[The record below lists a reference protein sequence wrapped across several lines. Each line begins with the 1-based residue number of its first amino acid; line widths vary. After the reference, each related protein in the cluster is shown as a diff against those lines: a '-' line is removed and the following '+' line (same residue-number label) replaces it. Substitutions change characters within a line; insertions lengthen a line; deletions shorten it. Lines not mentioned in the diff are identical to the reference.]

1 MDIDTTTILSILIII
16 ILSITTIFFI
26 SEQIFCKQSLSNLQV
41 KYEQDTTPIKLQI
54 SNLKTDIFN
63 LQTEKTQLKD
73 NLSKREVR
81 NSLLERNVLGKFD
94 KGDLIAKNGDCIGIA
109 DTTKGDLSFL
119 QVKNTKKCN
128 SIFSYDPNYKQLN
141 VQVGTTTKCIDAFN
155 ENDIVLN
162 DCIKNSQKQKFDYY
176 PFFNDGKLYSGLYSK
191 CISYN
196 KESNILVLAKCE
208 DDNDNNNN
216 DNNIIVSNSI
226 NNLYLKNK

>member
-1 MDIDTTTILSILIII
+1 MDIDTKTILSIIIII
-16 ILSITTIFFI
+16 ILSITTVFFI

-41 KYEQDTTPIKLQI
+41 KYDQDTTPIKLQI

-73 NLSKREVR
+73 NLSKREAR
-81 NSLLERNVLGKFD
+81 NSLLEKNVLGKFD
-94 KGDLIAKNGDCIGIA
+94 NGSLITKNGDCVGIA

-128 SIFSYDPNYKQLN
+128 SIFSYDPNYKQISL
-141 VQVGTTTKCIDAFN
+141 QVGTTTKCIDAFN

-196 KESNILVLAKCE
+196 KESNILGLEKCE
-208 DDNDNNNN
+208 D

-226 NNLYLKNK
+226 NNLYLQNK

>member
-1 MDIDTTTILSILIII
+1 MDIDTTTILSIVIII

-54 SNLKTDIFN
+54 SNLKTDIFD

-73 NLSKREVR
+73 TLSKREAR
-81 NSLLERNVLGKFD
+81 NALLEKNVLGKFHN
-94 KGDLIAKNGDCIGIA
+94 GDLITKNGDCVGIA

-128 SIFSYDPNYKQLN
+128 SIFSYDPNYKQISL
-141 VQVGTTTKCIDAFN
+141 QVGTTTKCIDAFN

-196 KESNILVLAKCE
+196 KESNILRLEKCE
-208 DDNDNNNN
+208 DD
-216 DNNIIVSNSI
+216 DNNIIVSNSV
-226 NNLYLKNK
+226 NNLYLQNK

>member
-1 MDIDTTTILSILIII
+1 MDIDTKTILSIIIII
-16 ILSITTIFFI
+16 ILSITTVFFI

-41 KYEQDTTPIKLQI
+41 KYDQDTTPIKLQI

-73 NLSKREVR
+73 NLSKREAR
-81 NSLLERNVLGKFD
+81 NSLLEKNVLGKFD
-94 KGDLIAKNGDCIGIA
+94 NGGLITKNGDCVGIA

-128 SIFSYDPNYKQLN
+128 SIFSYDPNYKQISL
-141 VQVGTTTKCIDAFN
+141 QVGTTTKCIDAFN

-196 KESNILVLAKCE
+196 KESNILGLEKCE
-208 DDNDNNNN
+208 D

-226 NNLYLKNK
+226 NNLYLQNK

>member
-1 MDIDTTTILSILIII
+1 MDIDTTTILSIVIII

-54 SNLKTDIFN
+54 SNLKTDIFD

-73 NLSKREVR
+73 NLSKRDAR
-81 NSLLERNVLGKFD
+81 NALLEKNVLGKFNN
-94 KGDLIAKNGDCIGIA
+94 GDLITKNGDCVGIA

-128 SIFSYDPNYKQLN
+128 SIFSYDPNYKQISL
-141 VQVGTTTKCIDAFN
+141 QLGTTTKCIDAFN

-196 KESNILVLAKCE
+196 KESNILRLEKC
-208 DDNDNNNN
+208 DD
-216 DNNIIVSNSI
+216 DNNIIVSNSV
-226 NNLYLKNK
+226 NNLYLQNK

>member
-1 MDIDTTTILSILIII
+1 MDTTTILSIVIIV

-26 SEQIFCKQSLSNLQV
+26 SDDVSCKQSLSNLQI
-41 KYEQDTTPIKLQI
+41 KYDQDTTPIKLQI

-63 LQTEKTQLKD
+63 LQNEKTQLQD

-81 NSLLERNVLGKFD
+81 NSLLEKNVLGKFD
-94 KGDLIAKNGDCIGIA
+94 KGDLITKNGDCVGIS

-128 SIFSYDPNYKQLN
+128 SIFSYDPNYKQISLK
-141 VQVGTTTKCIDAFN
+141 VGTSTKCIDAFN

-196 KESNILVLAKCE
+196 KESNILGLAKCE
-208 DDNDNNNN
+208 D

-226 NNLYLKNK
+226 NNLYLQNK

>member
-1 MDIDTTTILSILIII
+1 MDTTTILSIVIIV
-16 ILSITTIFFI
+16 ILSIATIFFI
-26 SEQIFCKQSLSNLQV
+26 SEQVSCKQSLSNLQV
-41 KYEQDTTPIKLQI
+41 KYDEDTTPIKLQI

-63 LQTEKTQLKD
+63 LQNEKTQLQD
-73 NLSKREVR
+73 NLSKREAR
-81 NSLLERNVLGKFD
+81 NSLLEKNVLGKFD
-94 KGDLIAKNGDCIGIA
+94 KGDLITKNGDCIGIA

-128 SIFSYDPNYKQLN
+128 SIFSYDPNYKQIS
-141 VQVGTTTKCIDAFN
+141 VQVGSSTKCIDAFN

-196 KESNILVLAKCE
+196 KDSNILSLAKCE
-208 DDNDNNNN
+208 D
-216 DNNIIVSNSI
+216 DNNIIVSNST
-226 NNLYLKNK
+226 NNLYLQNK